1 MVLRPESSQD
11 RIDGPETRVVSRW
24 IESSQDKKVV
34 SRPHKSSQDDVVF
47 RCNYAIYNML
57 EKHGMEHLVLDV
69 VKFVLPTDD
78 EVPRLFTELKHVL
91 AKMKLLFVELRG
103 SAVVKNAEKAK
114 RKADSLRLRKV
125 QFY

>member
-1 MVLRPESSQD
+1 
-11 RIDGPETRVVSRW
+11 
-24 IESSQDKKVV
+24 
-34 SRPHKSSQDDVVF
+34 
-47 RCNYAIYNML
+47 
-57 EKHGMEHLVLDV
+57 MEHLVLDV